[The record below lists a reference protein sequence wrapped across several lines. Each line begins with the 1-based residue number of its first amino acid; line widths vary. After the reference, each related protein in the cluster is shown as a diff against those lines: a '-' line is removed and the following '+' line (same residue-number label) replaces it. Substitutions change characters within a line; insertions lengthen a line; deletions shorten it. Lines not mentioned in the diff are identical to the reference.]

1 MTHLLTKPI
10 ITEKSMKDVDKS
22 KFTFLVDHY
31 ATKEMIKRAVQDKFN
46 VTVRSVATTYI
57 KGRSMRAGVRR
68 VEVKLPR
75 LKKAIVTL
83 KAGEKIDLFEA
94 AV

>member
-1 MTHLLTKPI
+1 MTHLLSKPI

-31 ATKEMIKRAVQDKFN
+31 ATKEMIKRAVQDKFG
-46 VTVRSVATTYI
+46 VTVRSVAITYT
-57 KGRSMRAGVRR
+57 KGRSVRAGMRR
-68 VEVKLPR
+68 VEVKLPN